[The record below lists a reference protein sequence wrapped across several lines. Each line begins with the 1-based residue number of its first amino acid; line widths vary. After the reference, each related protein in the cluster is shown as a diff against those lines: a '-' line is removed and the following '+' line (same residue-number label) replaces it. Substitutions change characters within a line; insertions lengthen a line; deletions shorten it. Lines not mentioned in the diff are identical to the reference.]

1 MKEYVRP
8 MMDSEVFMANEYIA
22 VCWGVACNT
31 GLANKYEQS
40 IWNFSAVHRSNH
52 CGNVNNQYLVDNN
65 NDNVADAMYEINSNY
80 GTLNCKFYTDNTY
93 QHEINISDINLSSG
107 QSIYWTT
114 EGILITYHH
123 QGAIQGYDENH
134 SNRS

>member
-1 MKEYVRP
+1 MKEYVKP
-8 MMDSEVFMANEYIA
+8 MMDSGVFMANEYIA

-31 GLANKYEQS
+31 SLANEYEKS
-40 IWNFSAVHRSNH
+40 IWNHVAIHRSKH
-52 CGNVNNQYLVDNN
+52 CGNVNNQYLIDNN
-65 NDNVADAMYEINSNY
+65 NDNVADAMYEINRSY
-80 GTLNCKFYTDNTY
+80 GTLNCKFNTDSTY

-114 EGILITYHH
+114 EGYLITYHH
-123 QGAIQGYDENH
+123 QGSIQNYDENH